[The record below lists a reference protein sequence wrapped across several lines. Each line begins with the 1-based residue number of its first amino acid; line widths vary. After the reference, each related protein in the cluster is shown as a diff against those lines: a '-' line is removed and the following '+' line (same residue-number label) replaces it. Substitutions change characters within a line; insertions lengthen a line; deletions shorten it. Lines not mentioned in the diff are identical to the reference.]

1 MTNRDDFTEQTKR
14 SLAERVGY
22 RCSNPDCLVDT
33 VGAKGGCTQKVA
45 KIGVAAHITAAA
57 EGGPRYNSYLTSE
70 QRKDASNGIWLCQ
83 SCSVLI
89 DRDELNYTVEL
100 INDWKVRAELEAN
113 ARIGSR
119 QNSINYALF
128 HQAESSRVEKFI
140 EFIYDL
146 FYEFEL
152 GKGSLSVDVYYVDK
166 QVFYNV
172 INIGSHT
179 QVYSRDLLSYDVNI
193 QKIQNAI
200 MDIINQ
206 LRDFF
211 VNNNYYELAHSFK
224 LREDCQYCY
233 SQGLQE
239 QASTIQSKL
248 IQLGDL
254 VAELHRFRERR

>member
-57 EGGPRYNSYLTSE
+57 EGGPRYNPYLTSE
-70 QRKDASNGIWLCQ
+70 ERKGTSNGIWLCQ

-100 INDWKVRAELEAN
+100 INDWKLKAESEAN
-113 ARIGSR
+113 ARIGNR

-146 FYEFEL
+146 FYEFES

-166 QVFYNV
+166 QVFYRV
-172 INIGSHT
+172 LNIDSHEKI
-179 QVYSRDLLSYDVNI
+179 YKRDLLSYDTNV
-193 QKIQNAI
+193 QETQNAI
-200 MDIINQ
+200 MDIIKQ
-206 LRDFF
+206 LRDFY
-211 VNNNYYELAHSFK
+211 VDNNYYELSYSFK
-224 LREDCQYCY
+224 LLEDCQYCY

-239 QASTIQSKL
+239 KADIIQSKL
-248 IQLGDL
+248 KKLGDL
-254 VAELHRFRERR
+254 VGELHRFRERR